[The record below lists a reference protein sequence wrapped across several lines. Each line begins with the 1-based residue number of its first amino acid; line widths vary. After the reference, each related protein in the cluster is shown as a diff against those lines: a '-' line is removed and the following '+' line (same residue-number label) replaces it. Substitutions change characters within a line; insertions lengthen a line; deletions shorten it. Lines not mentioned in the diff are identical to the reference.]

1 MCFSHFS
8 LVNVLLRG
16 FKTSTAFFLKP
27 YLQWNPITLQ
37 MKCQKK
43 HERLWILFLFLFHS
57 RNRLIVAVSYNLWI
71 SADHRCRLVSWG
83 VFLIKRQMSGGGR
96 FALWHYKGWHH
107 FKILCLL
114 CCPQRSREIL
124 GAKSNT
130 FLPNSSQRQ
139 ASLSLPSSAKLFRP
153 TPVLRR
159 RILRSRR
166 VRGLVR
172 SWKSNIMIASS
183 TFIVVTVASKNL
195 RNKKRWHFLP
205 QTTPC
210 CMPIWALCNVHIGTV
225 GIKNVA
231 AHHENKHSLYFV
243 CWLVWELHK
252 GNKCKGI
259 GLHM

>member
-1 MCFSHFS
+1 MFCWEALKPGF
-8 LVNVLLRG
+8 L
-16 FKTSTAFFLKP
+16 FKTLSTVKSYRSSNEVSEKARK
-27 YLQWNPITLQ
+27 QSATLNA
-37 MKCQKK
+37 
-43 HERLWILFLFLFHS
+43 FLFLFHS

-96 FALWHYKGWHH
+96 FALWHYKSWHH

-114 CCPQRSREIL
+114 CCPQRSREIV

-130 FLPNSSQRQ
+130 FLPSSSQRR

-172 SWKSNIMIASS
+172 SWKSSMMIASS

-210 CMPIWALCNVHIGTV
+210 CMPIWALCSVHIGTV